1 MLRAIVLARDCN
13 SEKGKM
19 SPKVGAIVVREEV
32 VIGGAYRDEIA
43 PGEHAEFT
51 LLEKKPSDEMRAGAT
66 LFTTLEPCTSRN
78 HPKIVSIGETARA
91 LPEDVRTLA
100 PDIPWSNIVGIRKIL
115 VHG

>member
-1 MLRAIVLARDCN
+1 
-13 SEKGKM
+13 M

-66 LFTTLEPCTSRN
+66 LFTTLSPVLRGT
-78 HPKIVSIGETARA
+78 
-91 LPEDVRTLA
+91 
-100 PDIPWSNIVGIRKIL
+100 IPRL
-115 VHG
+115 